1 MNEHHDPALAA
12 LTTEQRRTVWEI
24 AALLDAAQD
33 PRPVPVA
40 EACGEADE
48 QNDDELD
55 ATQEADR

>member
-1 MNEHHDPALAA
+1 MNEHHDPALAT

-40 EACGEADE
+40 AVCGEADE
-48 QNDDELD
+48 QHDDELD
-55 ATQEADR
+55 ATKEAAR

>member
-40 EACGEADE
+40 EACGEADH
-48 QNDDELD
+48 DELD
-55 ATQEADR
+55 AAQEADR